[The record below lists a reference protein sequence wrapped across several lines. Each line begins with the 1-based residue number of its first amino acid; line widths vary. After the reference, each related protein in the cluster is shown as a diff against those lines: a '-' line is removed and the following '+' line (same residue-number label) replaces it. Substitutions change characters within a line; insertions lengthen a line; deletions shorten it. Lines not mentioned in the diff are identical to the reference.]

1 MQLPVSGYE
10 KDKMMQSNNDVAR
23 VYVRKIRRT
32 ALYTGTVIGV
42 ALVYLLSNSVGYGFI
57 AGAGISI
64 MNFQLMAV
72 DAFQITGKSSG
83 KARRFIIGR
92 YFIRYALMAGFIILI
107 VTRTEFNIF
116 SAFAGLFFIQ
126 MIIVF
131 GQLFQAAQSV
141 LKTSRG

>member
-1 MQLPVSGYE
+1 
-10 KDKMMQSNNDVAR
+10 MMHSNNDTVR
-23 VYVRKIRRT
+23 IYVGKIRKT
-32 ALYTGTVIGV
+32 ALLAGIVIGT
-42 ALVYLLSNSVGYGFI
+42 ALAYLFSNSVGYGFI

-64 MNFQLMAV
+64 MNFHLMAV
-72 DAFQITGKSSG
+72 DAYLIAGKSSR

-92 YFIRYALMAGFIILI
+92 YFIRYALMAGFIILV
-107 VTRTEFNIF
+107 VTRTEFNII

-131 GQLFQAAQSV
+131 GQLFQAARSV

>member
-1 MQLPVSGYE
+1 
-10 KDKMMQSNNDVAR
+10 MMHSNNDTAR
-23 VYVRKIRRT
+23 IYVRKIQKT
-32 ALYTGTVIGV
+32 ALLAGIVIGV
-42 ALVYLLSNSVGYGFI
+42 ALAYLLSNSVGYGFI

-72 DAFQITGKSSG
+72 DAYQMTEKSSG

-107 VTRTEFNIF
+107 VTRTEFNII

-131 GQLFQAAQSV
+131 GQLYQAAQSV
-141 LKTSRG
+141 FKASRG